1 MNPLISPL
9 LCIQP
14 QQNLQAV
21 FLSSRSALR
30 TVNEYNRN
38 LPREE
43 RHLLLRTWTLAP
55 TSEVRRHHVELD
67 NQALGVFIAHFG
79 LGGVDG
85 NDDEEGNAAVV
96 ARVFDQRGRGTGPSN
111 RRTPTP
117 HIATDGFSLSV
128 LYEDRDDGVGEEED
142 VNAVNGEDE
151 VEGDGLGGG
160 EVEVD
165 ASCCP
170 VVGDCNSAPEPTDVS
185 AEFIQGTCADRT
197 KAQRAG
203 GKRKRKRGRYHGK
216 KKKKKKKP
224 SRVSVTRDMFP
235 ADPIVI
241 GLDPGR
247 TNMFYAVRMTDKKA
261 FKLTRREYYHLSG
274 VNDRVFQMAKL
285 KEGLE
290 AYHGQLSREG
300 SLKFGTF
307 EDLIP
312 GLVLRVRG
320 YQRAW
325 ELYGDNEKRAKLAF
339 KVHGG
344 KMRTLQAKF
353 NEFGK
358 GLTREEKARIVV
370 GYGDARFPSHGPR
383 GERAVPVSRS
393 RRICGYTWKTLNT
406 PESCS
411 TVTCNDCKEP
421 LVGVKT
427 DIPFY
432 TRSGEI
438 RLKDNR
444 GCKRCTSV
452 HCRSNVPFKGRDKN
466 AALNIGEITQH
477 MLDGRPRPECFTR
490 AYHDARRPR
499 RGRRGRPAH

>member
-1 MNPLISPL
+1 
-9 LCIQP
+9 
-14 QQNLQAV
+14 
-21 FLSSRSALR
+21 
-30 TVNEYNRN
+30 
-38 LPREE
+38 
-43 RHLLLRTWTLAP
+43 
-55 TSEVRRHHVELD
+55 
-67 NQALGVFIAHFG
+67 
-79 LGGVDG
+79 
-85 NDDEEGNAAVV
+85 
-96 ARVFDQRGRGTGPSN
+96 
-111 RRTPTP
+111 
-117 HIATDGFSLSV
+117 
-128 LYEDRDDGVGEEED
+128 
-142 VNAVNGEDE
+142 
-151 VEGDGLGGG
+151 
-160 EVEVD
+160 
-165 ASCCP
+165 
-170 VVGDCNSAPEPTDVS
+170 
-185 AEFIQGTCADRT
+185 
-197 KAQRAG
+197 
-203 GKRKRKRGRYHGK
+203 
-216 KKKKKKKP
+216 
-224 SRVSVTRDMFP
+224 MFP

-247 TNMFYAVRMTDKKA
+247 TNIFYAVRMTDRKA

-300 SLKFGTF
+300 SLKFGNF
-307 EDLIP
+307 EDLIR
-312 GLVLRVRG
+312 GLQLRVRG

-325 ELYGDNEKRAKLAF
+325 QLYGDNDKRAKLAF

-370 GYGDARFPSHGPR
+370 GYGDGMFPSHGPR
-383 GERAVPVSRS
+383 GERAVPVTRS

-411 TVTCNDCKEP
+411 TVTCNDCEER

-477 MLDGRPRPECFTR
+477 MLDGEPRPECFTR